1 MIGVAM
7 ATLLVACGGGGGSAG
22 GDSPPPGSTTPPPV
36 TTPPTTQ
43 PPADQPSTNQPTM
56 PEPDLEAP
64 PSATLPELPTPI
76 PAMPAPPPSHQLPS
90 GTDMSN
96 PSVAVRP
103 VAVTASSALGG
114 NTAPKTVDGDA
125 ASRWESA
132 QQDDQWIQFDF
143 GAKTAI
149 GSMKLT
155 WENAYGKE
163 YSIRVSDDEQTWYQL
178 RHVAGAKGG
187 SEEYLNLNSNVR
199 YVRIQGVKRATQYGY
214 SLFEVSFK
222 SPGSDNT
229 LGANITPSLTPF
241 PANGDQLAA
250 PPAEKPPLEGIQFSL
265 PDGTLVTRYAQVGRS
280 RHGRERGEEWN
291 EIGYGRNDTVDAAGN
306 PVDKGPGA
314 YLNFV
319 AQYFD
324 GRSWGVEIIDNSRVA
339 GVTKPTLRV
348 NQYFQQAQK
357 AGGHSFFRGFDRPG
371 VTGFGWMSPGQLL
384 NPALYQMD
392 AAVCQVQPKPPEG
405 RLANASG
412 LNDGCSATLD
422 NYPGHS
428 ELSPDANGVL
438 APNGRSVPAR
448 SLKVGDVIEVT
459 MSFFSTA
466 EAMAAAGN
474 KGTGHRYYTNELTYV
489 VGSGLRPQY
498 GVQPRLM
505 NAVLPEETWQGG
517 LGSIS
522 YDYADNSEFMFQQ
535 PHNHIGMQNMQRF
548 LDGRR
553 WFHTNMRTGDHN
565 ETGNERN
572 AAAVGLQGDHF
583 TGETCFSCHH
593 NNGRGMAP
601 LVVNQRLD
609 TMVVRAAQAD
619 GNGRQLPHPIYGAA
633 VQMNSKPTSNGVK
646 TDWGTGVRVDSFETR
661 LVTLNDGTTVQLSKP
676 KVAFDGPTPGIY
688 SLRSAPPVIGMGLLE
703 AIPDAAIVARARVA
717 PDADGVKGTANYVYD
732 PETGAVRLGRYGW
745 KASKA
750 SLRHQTALA
759 ALQDMSVT
767 SPLYPTRDCLFGP
780 ANCKTGK
787 VEPGISEDTLTLLTR
802 YVALLGVPA
811 QRSVASGFPKGV
823 APLPYLDVNPA
834 QIAAGSKVFDDTKC
848 SRCHVREMTTGT
860 GSELAEVRNQK
871 IRPYTDLLLHD
882 MGPELADNLVEGQ
895 ATGAMWRTSA
905 LWGLGYT
912 EYVAGKD
919 FKVGYL
925 HDSRARTVTEAILW
939 HGGEATTSRQLFE
952 QLSTQDREALLSFL
966 KSL

>member
-1 MIGVAM
+1 MPEPEFEA
-7 ATLLVACGGGGGSAG
+7 
-22 GDSPPPGSTTPPPV
+22 
-36 TTPPTTQ
+36 PPTT
-43 PPADQPSTNQPTM
+43 M
-56 PEPDLEAP
+56 LPD
-64 PSATLPELPTPI
+64 LPTPM

-103 VAVTASSALGG
+103 VAVTASTALGG
-114 NTAPKTVDGDA
+114 NTAPKTVDGDP

-143 GAKTAI
+143 GTKTAI

-155 WENAYGKE
+155 WENAYGRE
-163 YSIRVSDDEQTWYQL
+163 YSIRVSDDGQTWYQL
-178 RHVAGAKGG
+178 RHVTGARGG
-187 SEEYLNLNSNVR
+187 SEEYLNLNSSVR

-214 SLFEVSFK
+214 SLFEVSFR

-229 LGANITPSLTPF
+229 LGAKITPSLTPF
-241 PANGDQLAA
+241 PANGDQLAP
-250 PPAEKPPLEGIQFSL
+250 PPAQQPPLEGIQFSL

-306 PVDKGPGA
+306 PADRGPGA

-339 GVTKPTLRV
+339 GVTRPALKV
-348 NQYFQQAQK
+348 NQYFQQAQR

-371 VTGFGWMSPGQLL
+371 VTGFGWMAPGQLV
-384 NPALYQMD
+384 NPSLYQIN

-412 LNDGCSATLD
+412 LNDGCSVTLE

-448 SLKVGDVIEVT
+448 SLRLGDVIEVT
-459 MSFFSTA
+459 MSFFSTP
-466 EAMAAAGN
+466 EAMAAAGQS
-474 KGTGHRYYTNELTYV
+474 GGHRYYTNELTYV
-489 VGSGLRPQY
+489 MGSGLRPQY

-565 ETGNERN
+565 ESGNDRN
-572 AAAVGLQGDHF
+572 VAAVGLQGDHF
-583 TGETCFSCHH
+583 TGDTCFSCHR

-601 LVVNQRLD
+601 VVVNQRLD

-619 GNGRQLPHPIYGAA
+619 GNGRQLPHPVYGAA
-633 VQMNSKPTSNGVK
+633 VQVNSKPSSAGVK

-661 LVTLNDGTTVQLSKP
+661 VVTLNDGTAVQLSKP
-676 KVAFDGPTPGIY
+676 KIAFDGPTPGVY
-688 SLRSAPPVIGMGLLE
+688 SLRSAQPVIGMGLLE
-703 AIPDAAIVARARVA
+703 AIPDSAIVARARVA

-767 SPLYPTRDCLFGP
+767 SPIYPTRDCLFGP
-780 ANCKTGK
+780 ANCNTGK

-834 QIAAGSKVFDDTKC
+834 QVAAGSRVFDTVKC
-848 SRCHVREMTTGT
+848 SSCHAREMTTGT

-939 HGGEATTSRQLFE
+939 HGGEAATSRQLFE